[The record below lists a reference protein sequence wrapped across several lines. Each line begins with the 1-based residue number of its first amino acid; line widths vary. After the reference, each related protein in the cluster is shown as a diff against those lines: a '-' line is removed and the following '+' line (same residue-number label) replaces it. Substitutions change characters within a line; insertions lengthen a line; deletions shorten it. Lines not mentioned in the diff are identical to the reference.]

1 MDRYLPSIVIGSM
14 ESLVMKHH
22 ALDTGLAGMALQQV
36 EENYFCSG
44 GWFTSLLKSFS
55 LLNFFPIQS
64 NTIKK

>member
-44 GWFTSLLKSFS
+44 G
-55 LLNFFPIQS
+55 
-64 NTIKK
+64 